1 MSRGWIIA
9 AVIFFFASCCFGAVI
24 FAGLYGP
31 EGVNSQEWKDTFD
44 RPDAGK

>member
-1 MSRGWIIA
+1 MA

-31 EGVNSQEWKDTFD
+31 EGIHSEEWQQTFS
-44 RPDAGK
+44 PDAGR